1 MQQVTGMSEK
11 ASDNYITI
19 VLLILASFGGLML
32 LLIVYG
38 GNIGELVGRTSKEQL
53 AFLIRLVLAMLCAV
67 LAHAFVRH
75 WFRACLAA
83 SLAFS
88 LINVIVSLC
97 GGYTLGPFFA
107 IGLIVLFLLGF
118 AVAAPVGLV
127 FRLLRT
133 SKDANHSPK
142 SKA

>member
-1 MQQVTGMSEK
+1 MSQK
-11 ASDNYITI
+11 APDNYITI
-19 VLLILASFGGLML
+19 VLLILAAFGGLML

-38 GNIGELVGRTSKEQL
+38 GNIGELVGRTSKEQWV
-53 AFLIRLVLAMLCAV
+53 FLIRLVLAMLCAV

-75 WFRACLAA
+75 WFRACLTA
-83 SLAFS
+83 SLVFS
-88 LINVIVSLC
+88 LIMVGASLC
-97 GGYTLGPFFA
+97 WGYTLGPFFA

-133 SKDANHSPK
+133 SKGTTRTPE
-142 SKA
+142 SKV